1 MSGWERATVA
11 SKRARER
18 RFAALQLRRKQLQ
31 RWMLHKWAED
41 VRQAKRD
48 RQFAEWERQAQNEL
62 ETLRKVKDAQLDEAG
77 ETVSS
82 LRLELAQTHD
92 ALQGLRE
99 RVRNLLAHGF
109 HAVGASA
116 AQAVETSLGIV
127 ESGYDAGPSADTA
140 DTSTEGAMGLLRM
153 LLDAEVDGRRRATKD
168 SRMRRTSGQG
178 TTRRTGTAAP
188 SAGRFESTW
197 GTAGRSQT
205 IRSELAGSAR
215 SRPASSGFGS
225 RVQSGGRRH
234 HRSGERLM
242 AARLLERF
250 PAGAAAFDTSF
261 SDGADSA
268 PMPLTPPRAFPEVA
282 MMRSSARGMDSKGAS
297 HC

>member
-1 MSGWERATVA
+1 MSGWERAAAA

-18 RFAALQLRRKQLQ
+18 RFAALQLRRKHLQ
-31 RWMLHKWAED
+31 RWVLHRWAED
-41 VRQAKRD
+41 MRQTRRD

-62 ETLRKVKDAQLDEAG
+62 ESLRKVKDGQLDEAG
-77 ETVSS
+77 EAMSS

-92 ALQGLRE
+92 ALQGLRG

-116 AQAVETSLGIV
+116 ARAVETSLGIV
-127 ESGYDAGPSADTA
+127 ESGYDAGPSADAA
-140 DTSTEGAMGLLRM
+140 DTTTEGAMGLLRM

-168 SRMRRTSGQG
+168 SRQRSNSGHRAG
-178 TTRRTGTAAP
+178 NAA
-188 SAGRFESTW
+188 SKSGRFDSTW
-197 GTAGRSQT
+197 GTAGRSQAA
-205 IRSELAGSAR
+205 RSELAGSTQ
-215 SRPASSGFGS
+215 SRPVSSGFGS
-225 RVQSGGRRH
+225 RMQPGTRRR

-282 MMRSSARGMDSKGAS
+282 AMRSSASALDSKGGAAHS
-297 HC
+297 

>member
-1 MSGWERATVA
+1 MSGWERAKHA

-31 RWMLHKWAED
+31 RWMLHKWAES

-62 ETLRKVKDAQLDEAG
+62 ESLRKVKDAQLDDAA
-77 ETVSS
+77 ETMSA
-82 LRLELAQTHD
+82 LRLELTHSQD
-92 ALQGLRE
+92 ALQGLRD

-116 AQAVETSLGIV
+116 AHAVETSLGIV
-127 ESGYDAGPSADTA
+127 DSGHDASPRGDAANP
-140 DTSTEGAMGLLRM
+140 STEGAMGLLRM

-168 SRMRRTSGQG
+168 SRLRRSTGHGASRKSGP
-178 TTRRTGTAAP
+178 A
-188 SAGRFESTW
+188 SSSGRLDSTW
-197 GTAGRSQT
+197 GTAGRSQAT
-205 IRSELAGSAR
+205 RSELPGSAR
-215 SRPASSGFGS
+215 SRPASSGFAS
-225 RVQSGGRRH
+225 RVHSGGQRRH
-234 HRSGERLM
+234 RAGERLM
-242 AARLLERF
+242 ASRLLERF
-250 PAGAAAFDTSF
+250 PAGAGALDTSF

-268 PMPLTPPRAFPEVA
+268 PMPLTPPRAFPEVG
-282 MMRSSARGMDSKGAS
+282 MMRTSARGVDSKGGA